1 MNSTPT
7 AANSATGRSLMVAQ
21 SIAAMC
27 PDALFCTFGVTERL
41 GKVQKVPF
49 NKMGAGVSS
58 DTPPE
63 HLYTSAELLKNPAI
77 TRGTYWGVVM
87 HQPIYDPFGSAVL
100 TIVDVDTKSSN
111 APRDMRLTKLSQWA
125 KENGAMRELSHSRKG
140 IHIICLAM
148 VDERTQGKYDLGN
161 GQAVEV
167 FGQPHSP
174 KKSVMLTGDELT
186 RPDLNPAMFNVHN
199 IFKEMNIAQI
209 PQVAQIPQITQEL
222 LQNFEKESLEILR
235 NSQDAL
241 QQPQT
246 QWQPPSPYG
255 PQLDDHS
262 RSIDAIRYLD
272 PDMTHDEWVMVGMAL
287 KDGLGDQGLQVWI
300 QWSQQGSKFLSVAEC
315 NTKWKSFKKSGVK
328 INTLF
333 GMAQRAGWQ
342 NPRKGLRKGV
352 AGPSARDDFAQYIGD
367 QSIGNTGHGGDQSID
382 PNTGEITN
390 PPKGWPEIDY
400 SLLKLPPIDYL
411 IEGFFAYSFSVFAGQ
426 PGVGKTTAVVSLALI
441 VAGFNIPNSDC
452 ATKSRR
458 KIIYVSEDSAQI
470 VRSLYGY
477 CKIFGFDPVEIAQWF
492 VLIDSHRSDVDE
504 VLRLAHNVDIHTIRE
519 SGGSVERPWLIIDTA
534 NATLDIEN
542 ENDNSEVGK
551 YIAALKE
558 LIYTKM
564 HTPLSII
571 THTSKTVGRADDGAL
586 ARGAS
591 AFTGDATLTGAIFL
605 DEDERYFRLTKHR
618 YEPEFKEVRFETQ
631 FYEAVVLDRHGDM
644 QSQRCIV
651 VTPVSSSQ
659 GAREAIR
666 DEAREVEQEGRQR
679 DVLDRVTQY
688 VRALI
693 NKTPQGVCMRKGR
706 LPKSPPVDMA
716 AMHKLTVDEIQA
728 AVTGASSNDVR
739 SRLVWKVVH
748 EFAFEHENSENLW
761 VQLK

>member
-1 MNSTPT
+1 
-7 AANSATGRSLMVAQ
+7 
-21 SIAAMC
+21 
-27 PDALFCTFGVTERL
+27 
-41 GKVQKVPF
+41 
-49 NKMGAGVSS
+49 
-58 DTPPE
+58 
-63 HLYTSAELLKNPAI
+63 
-77 TRGTYWGVVM
+77 
-87 HQPIYDPFGSAVL
+87 
-100 TIVDVDTKSSN
+100 
-111 APRDMRLTKLSQWA
+111 
-125 KENGAMRELSHSRKG
+125 
-140 IHIICLAM
+140 
-148 VDERTQGKYDLGN
+148 
-161 GQAVEV
+161 
-167 FGQPHSP
+167 
-174 KKSVMLTGDELT
+174 
-186 RPDLNPAMFNVHN
+186 
-199 IFKEMNIAQI
+199 
-209 PQVAQIPQITQEL
+209 
-222 LQNFEKESLEILR
+222 
-235 NSQDAL
+235 
-241 QQPQT
+241 
-246 QWQPPSPYG
+246 
-255 PQLDDHS
+255 
-262 RSIDAIRYLD
+262 
-272 PDMTHDEWVMVGMAL
+272 
-287 KDGLGDQGLQVWI
+287 
-300 QWSQQGSKFLSVAEC
+300 
-315 NTKWKSFKKSGVK
+315 VK

-333 GMAQRAGWQ
+333 GMAQRAGWA

-352 AGPSARDDFAQYIGD
+352 AGVAGPSARDEFAPYIGG
-367 QSIGNTGHGGDQSID
+367 QSIDNTGHGHDQSID
-382 PNTGEITN
+382 PDTGEITE

-411 IEGFFAYSFSVFAGQ
+411 IEGFFAHSFSVFAGQ

-441 VAGFNIPNSDC
+441 VAGFNIPGSDC
-452 ATKSRR
+452 TTKSRR

-477 CKIFGFDPVEIAQWF
+477 CKIFGFDPLQIAQWF
-492 VLIDSHRSDVDE
+492 VLIDSRRSDVDE
-504 VLRLAHNVDIHTIRE
+504 VLRLAHNVDIHTIK
-519 SGGSVERPWLIIDTA
+519 GGKGNERPWLIIDTA

-631 FYEAVVLDRHGDM
+631 FHEAVVLDRHGDM
-644 QSQRCIV
+644 QAQRCIV

-666 DEAREVEQEGRQR
+666 DEAREAEQEGRQR
-679 DVLDRVTQY
+679 EVLDRVTQY

-706 LPKSPPVDMA
+706 LPKNPPA
-716 AMHKLTVDEIQA
+716 AMADMHRLGLEEIKN
-728 AVTGASSNDVR
+728 AVEGSSSNDVR
-739 SRLVWKVVH
+739 SRIVWKIIH
-748 EFAFEHENSENLW
+748 EFAADHENSDNLW